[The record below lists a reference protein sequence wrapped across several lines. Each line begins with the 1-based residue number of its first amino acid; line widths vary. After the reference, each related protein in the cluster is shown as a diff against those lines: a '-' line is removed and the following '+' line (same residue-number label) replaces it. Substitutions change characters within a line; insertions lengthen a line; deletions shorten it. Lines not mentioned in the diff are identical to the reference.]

1 MNTLILLCILLIL
14 VSSVFLVSHFVKSEE
29 RESPATEYQ
38 GPVPEGYDEKY
49 FRSTGVTK
57 PLEGI

>member
-1 MNTLILLCILLIL
+1 
-14 VSSVFLVSHFVKSEE
+14 VFLVSHFVKSEE